1 MKFGVTLTSLTKQYR
16 KSEPVNRKRIMNN
29 DINFTSVDTL
39 GTLLAQI
46 ADLTKQA
53 DAIKDSIKESAS
65 AGGAKVVEGA
75 LFKATYIEANRST
88 IDWLALVST
97 KLGVEA
103 DWKKVAIK
111 LGVEADKEL
120 PKAIADNTKVSAV
133 FSVKV
138 TSK

>member
-1 MKFGVTLTSLTKQYR
+1 VLQKSNNKKYFFKVVEKGEISNYTTITDQAIVARQVTQKD
-16 KSEPVNRKRIMNN
+16 SEMNN

-75 LFKATYIEANRST
+75 IFKATYIESNRSVFDKDAF
-88 IDWLALVST
+88 IKEFGA
-97 KLGVEA
+97 EA
-103 DWKKVAIK
+103 YAKF
-111 LGVEADKEL
+111 
-120 PKAIADNTKVSAV
+120 TKVSAV